1 MPTLLR
7 LDRLLSSR
15 GYCTRSSARKFLKE
29 FDVRERG
36 TPVAREDQKVDGDA
50 ITIDG
55 EPADPGQITAVLHK
69 PVGVICSHDEGEGP
83 LVYDLLPERW
93 QQRNPVVT
101 TVGRLDKDTSGLLI
115 VTDDGPLVH
124 RLTSPKKHVAK
135 TYLATLE
142 RPLAGDEGI
151 RFASG
156 GLLLHGD
163 DKPLLPATLDVV
175 DERTARLTIVEGRY
189 HQVRRMFVAVGNRV
203 LTLHRERV
211 GALTLGDL
219 VPGAWRM
226 LTAEDHA
233 ALAASRPSL

>member
-1 MPTLLR
+1 MGAVPTLIR

-29 FDVRERG
+29 VDVRERDVRL
-36 TPVAREDQKVDGDA
+36 TKEDQKVDGDA

-55 EPADPGQITAVLHK
+55 EPADPGQITAMLHK
-69 PVGVICSHDEGEGP
+69 PVGVICSHDDGEGR

-93 QQRNPVVT
+93 MQRNPVVT
-101 TVGRLDKDTSGLLI
+101 TVGRLDKETSGLLI

-142 RPLAGDEGI
+142 QPLRADAAQT
-151 RFASG
+151 FASG
-156 GLLLHGD
+156 ALMLHGD

-175 DERTARLTIVEGRY
+175 DEHTARLTIVEGRY
-189 HQVRRMFVAVGNRV
+189 HQVRRMFAAVGNRV
-203 LTLHRERV
+203 AALHRERM
-211 GALTLGDL
+211 GDLTLGDL
-219 VPGAWRM
+219 PQGEWRM
-226 LTAEDHA
+226 LTADD
-233 ALAASRPSL
+233 LAKLKPQ